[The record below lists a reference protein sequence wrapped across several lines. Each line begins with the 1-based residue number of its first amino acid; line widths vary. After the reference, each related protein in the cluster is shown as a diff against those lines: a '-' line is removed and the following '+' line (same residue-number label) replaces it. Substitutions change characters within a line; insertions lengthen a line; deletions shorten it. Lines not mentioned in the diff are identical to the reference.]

1 MKNKTF
7 AKPLEEKDFVAY
19 DEWSEWCNQN
29 QYEIIEGDTNYYCKK
44 IDTTKSGIEGKI
56 ISLKHQLTDL
66 DYKTNKYLEGELTKE
81 EWEIVIATR
90 KDYRNQINKLE
101 EKLNGLS

>member
-19 DEWSEWCNQN
+19 DKWSEWCNQN

-44 IDTTKSGIEGKI
+44 IDTTKSDIEGKI